1 MQNIDMKQCGENV
14 NSLDNLLTLAK
25 KEIQK
30 TIHVYVRYVRA
41 SLVIKKK
48 LLGKIDMSVQRD
60 TLLMLKTQWDS
71 AIEILKKRKMI
82 IEWAVRTLKHQ

>member
-1 MQNIDMKQCGENV
+1 MRENV

-30 TIHVYVRYVRA
+30 NDTCICPVCK
-41 SLVIKKK
+41 SKFGDQKE